1 MRWFAEH
8 FEEVL
13 GASLLAAMAILAMVN
28 VVTRYLIQLPLA
40 FTEELEVNAMVW
52 LTLLGSAAAFRK
64 QKHLKLLFFI
74 QKLGPKPRAL
84 LESGISLMSAA
95 LFVSLGYLGYLM
107 LMDERLLEITS
118 ESLGYPQWLYTL
130 AIPFGCLLVVLRIIQ
145 AEYRRFRGII

>member
-1 MRWFAEH
+1 M
-8 FEEVL
+8 L

-28 VVTRYLIQLPLA
+28 VVTRYVIQLPLA

-64 QKHLKLLFFI
+64 QKHLKLVFFI
-74 QKLGPKPRAL
+74 QKLSPLPRSV
-84 LESGISLMSAA
+84 LERLISLMSAG
-95 LFVSLGYLGYLM
+95 LFIALGYLGYLM

-130 AIPFGCLLVVLRIIQ
+130 AIPFGCLLVFMRIVQ
-145 AEYRRFRGII
+145 AEWRRFRSRP